1 MVSKRKTMKLICAKA
16 RTEFVSKEIKKDF
29 KAGIKV
35 SDLRMG

>member
-29 KAGIKV
+29 KTGIKV